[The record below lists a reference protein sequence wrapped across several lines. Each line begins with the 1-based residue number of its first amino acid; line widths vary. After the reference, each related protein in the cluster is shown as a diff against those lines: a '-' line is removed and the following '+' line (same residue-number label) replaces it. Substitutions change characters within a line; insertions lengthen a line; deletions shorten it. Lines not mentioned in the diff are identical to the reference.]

1 MGVQFGVQVGCLPTI
16 VSRIRDR
23 VALIVHGKEGLA
35 KKKEARTKRLQK
47 KQDKV
52 QKPRKRPT
60 LEEGDEGDE
69 PRGTAGK
76 QKKSKVEGSDQAERN
91 MSAVGKWN
99 VDCEDC
105 EMLEI
110 RKGAR
115 YSELRGDAVV
125 NNCNVKLHC
134 SDIEPKEMVFKAVF
148 KTQKTDYL
156 GQMRITVE
164 GKNKLSVFYNN
175 GGKGRSL
182 IVFNAIAT
190 RARK

>member
-1 MGVQFGVQVGCLPTI
+1 VGVQFGVQVGCLPTI

-35 KKKEARTKRLQK
+35 KKEEAQK
-47 KQDKV
+47 DKV
-52 QKPRKRPT
+52 QKPRKRAVIDEDNEQD
-60 LEEGDEGDE
+60 EEVVS
-69 PRGTAGK
+69 AGK
-76 QKKSKVEGSDQAERN
+76 YKKANAVVSDQAEHN
-91 MSAVGKWN
+91 ALAVGKWN